1 VIAEVIP
8 SLRLPRRFSF
18 FDYQIPDS
26 MEVGVGDLV
35 NVLFHGREIVGVVR
49 GIKLTSE
56 ARKLAPVRSVA
67 LREWCSIRDVD
78 RLETISSAIAQ
89 SPSSL
94 LHTISPSGS
103 LLPTFRGIEVVQG
116 GFTVKRSDVDHVT
129 AILANVEPAQ
139 AIIADFALGVVLVH
153 ALQKSSKDQILVIV
167 PTERDVELVG
177 TGSMLHGHTKP
188 RERASIAMSWRQGK
202 IKLLVGTRLASLLP
216 AQKLSA
222 IVVLD
227 SGNNEHA
234 STRRNPRFDSREAA
248 KLLALQHQARLFF
261 VDPLPRLEELSSSS
275 TTPQLYSSTTSS
287 HLISLKN
294 PLERTSL
301 DLISATLLAAM
312 EQALLS
318 GKKVLL
324 FLNRKGVAKRLQC
337 GACGHIPLCGTCGN
351 VPSVRKDDLVCAH
364 CGTEMWLP
372 EVCPSCGKAK
382 IHLRG
387 IGGAKV
393 SDDLQK
399 HFPSEKIG
407 IIEKGRVENPD
418 ANILLVTEY
427 FFSSFHKPFAKM
439 NLGVIADLAG
449 DLGLQNDDF
458 RSAEETA
465 RKLSRLVIFA
475 KRENAECII
484 QTWLPD
490 IIQPMLRLDQFITAE
505 RELRERYKL
514 PPFSYRYLLDVGRT
528 DGDVGPYIDGLPAE
542 LKPFAR
548 PHGETLELR
557 FPSAYGFGGAKSVHL
572 LPDSIKITPDTS
584 YASHESPP
592 QPQ

>member
-67 LREWCSIRDVD
+67 LREWCSIRDVE
-78 RLETISSAIAQ
+78 RIERIASCIAQ

-94 LHTISPSGS
+94 LHALAPSPYAS
-103 LLPTFRGIEVVQG
+103 PA
-116 GFTVKRSDVDHVT
+116 FTAVPQKSSHSVKRTDVEQVT
-129 AILANVEPAQ
+129 EILGKAESTQ
-139 AIIADFALGVVLVH
+139 AIVGDFALGVVLVH
-153 ALQKSSKDQILVIV
+153 ALQKSAKDQVLVLV

-177 TGSMLHGHTKP
+177 TGAMLHGHTKP
-188 RERASIAMSWRQGK
+188 KERSSIASAWRQGK
-202 IKLLVGTRLASLLP
+202 IKLLVGTRLASLLS
-216 AQKLSA
+216 AQKISA

-234 STRRNPRFDSREAA
+234 STRRNPRFDAREAA
-248 KLLALQHQARLFF
+248 KLLAAQHKAKLFF
-261 VDPLPRLEELSSSS
+261 VDPLPRLEELNGLSNLQPA
-275 TTPQLYSSTTSS
+275 TCNLV
-287 HLISLKN
+287 SLKD

-301 DLISATLLAAM
+301 DLISALLLEVM
-312 EQALLS
+312 EQTLLS

-399 HFPSEKIG
+399 QFPGEKIG
-407 IIEKGRVENPD
+407 VIEKGKIENPD

-427 FFSSFHKPFAKM
+427 FFSSFHKPFDKM
-439 NLGVIADLAG
+439 TLGVVADLAG

-465 RKLSRLVIFA
+465 RKLSRLVLLA
-475 KRENAECII
+475 KREGAECII

-490 IIQPMLRLDQFITAE
+490 IIQPMLRLDQFITNE
-505 RELRERYKL
+505 RELRVRYKL
-514 PPFSYRYLLDVGRT
+514 PPFASRYLLDGT
-528 DGDVGPYIDGLPAE
+528 TLGDLPE
-542 LKPFAR
+542 SLKQFAR
-548 PHGETLELR
+548 PHGDAIEIR
-557 FPSAYGFGGAKSVHL
+557 SPSAYGQGAALPLHL

-584 YASHESPP
+584 YAPSASPQEP
-592 QPQ
+592 K